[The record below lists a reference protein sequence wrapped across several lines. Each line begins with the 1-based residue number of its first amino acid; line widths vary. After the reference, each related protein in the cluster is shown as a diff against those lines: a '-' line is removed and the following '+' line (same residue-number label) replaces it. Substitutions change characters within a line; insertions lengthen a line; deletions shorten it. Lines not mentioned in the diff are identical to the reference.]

1 MSHIDH
7 AFHSQKSQ
15 ETLVPPISEDEEL
28 ICHGH
33 EVSSCEVHAVQKSNG
48 VKALQSHAL
57 HLLDAFNCPF
67 QRFRAHEIILRKI
80 LPVLTGQGHNT
91 RNEKAN
97 KEPSQRTIWWQD
109 SSFDFRCVLDGGDSL
124 STGSADDA
132 GGWDAFVPSCF
143 LLSLVSRLLEMM
155 QAFRVFISNCIQHFV
170 FCIRLAC
177 TSCHWPP
184 SSYSLVG
191 HQMAEI
197 VNTRSSGAVRW
208 GWHLSSNK
216 FCLLAHATSSNFDL
230 ALILLYFSYMIK
242 IFCSHTW
249 ELLWKAL

>member
-1 MSHIDH
+1 MLSRLRMSHIDH
-7 AFHSQKSQ
+7 DAFHSQKSP
-15 ETLVPPISEDEEL
+15 ETLVSPISKDEEL

-91 RNEKAN
+91 RDEKAN

-109 SSFDFRCVLDGGDSL
+109 STFDFRCVLDGGDSL

-132 GGWDAFVPSCF
+132 GG
-143 LLSLVSRLLEMM
+143 
-155 QAFRVFISNCIQHFV
+155 
-170 FCIRLAC
+170 
-177 TSCHWPP
+177 
-184 SSYSLVG
+184 
-191 HQMAEI
+191 
-197 VNTRSSGAVRW
+197 
-208 GWHLSSNK
+208 
-216 FCLLAHATSSNFDL
+216 
-230 ALILLYFSYMIK
+230 
-242 IFCSHTW
+242 
-249 ELLWKAL
+249 

>member
-1 MSHIDH
+1 MGARRVILFLFFAKNDWLSRGLPQSFWMLSRLRMSHIDH
-7 AFHSQKSQ
+7 AFHSQKSP
-15 ETLVPPISEDEEL
+15 ETLVSPISKDEEL

-80 LPVLTGQGHNT
+80 LPVLTGQGHTT

-97 KEPSQRTIWWQD
+97 KESSQRTIWWQD
-109 SSFDFRCVLDGGDSL
+109 SSFDFRCLLDGGDSL

-143 LLSLVSRLLEMM
+143 LLSLVSRLLKTM
-155 QAFRVFISNCIQHFV
+155 QAFRVFISNWIQHFV
-170 FCIRLAC
+170 LLSQAC
-177 TSCHWPP
+177 LHIVLP
-184 SSYSLVG
+184 SS
-191 HQMAEI
+191 
-197 VNTRSSGAVRW
+197 
-208 GWHLSSNK
+208 
-216 FCLLAHATSSNFDL
+216 
-230 ALILLYFSYMIK
+230 
-242 IFCSHTW
+242 
-249 ELLWKAL
+249 